1 MSIVNCRDCKIKP
14 NQNCNLDNLKPCPC
28 ALKTDSFLGKR
39 LRMQEDAPSQT
50 IPQKRQKADQLPLD
64 KENEVE
70 KAFLDYATTK
80 EKYIKAYQAEKSMR
94 TIKIEK
100 QIEPT
105 QKKLSV
111 IKTCIEGVQTTLTTA
126 IRKMKLL

>member
-1 MSIVNCRDCKIKP
+1 M
-14 NQNCNLDNLKPCPC
+14 
-28 ALKTDSFLGKR
+28 
-39 LRMQEDAPSQT
+39 
-50 IPQKRQKADQLPLD
+50 
-64 KENEVE
+64 E

-94 TIKIEK
+94 TMKIEK

-126 IRKMKLL
+126 IRRMKLL